1 MFGLGKRLSTPFG
14 LLGEDPKLSF
24 RTKKSGIFRLAE
36 SPNIPESDES
46 YWSQYYLLF
55 DSPSDVSNLIAP
67 HDVRRALSTA
77 PDNVYTLLTVLVK
90 RLLFLLTDH
99 SFPSETPALPA
110 LSSLYPGAAQRNPN
124 KEALNCL
131 RVLSRVLPVVFEGDA
146 DQGRVEE
153 QLWLRAPK
161 AAASDQPELDQS
173 KQFVIDDEEDE
184 DGPKSP
190 TPQPGAQPTAQV
202 ETEPSLGEK
211 LINVIL
217 DLLFCCGFTIS
228 RKVQTDRHK
237 INYII
242 WVKGIGSASD
252 IGTSRDLESNKTEVL
267 RLLLVLLSKQIFISP
282 TAALTVTTPAL
293 SVLTQRTPR
302 RRVLTLLCSL
312 LNISLHPPNLSPL
325 PLASMPYNHLVTRAM
340 DADAVPES
348 AISVLCALLDYQSAD
363 ARDRVTNASAGAET
377 GEDVESAPTSK
388 SNSFRYSLAKLHRAS
403 DFEFILDGILAI
415 LEQNL
420 GALNG
425 LFPGSRKGVSYL
437 LEICKHIFVEN
448 VRRKQ
453 GASQPNP
460 SYKKFRAFVM
470 DSEKCIDLVAYLLCS
485 CLEVKDKPQH
495 QGFCRALSYIIQSI
509 SSEHALGAKLHLPVR
524 IAIPA
529 KWATA
534 GTTGDFMI
542 TAIYS
547 IVATT
552 SGTLTSLYPALI
564 ITLSNISPH
573 LTNLTITA
581 SSRLTSLLTS
591 FSSPLFLLADES
603 HPRLVY
609 FVLEVFNNVITRHLQ
624 ENPNLIYALLR
635 ARTVIEGLAVF
646 TLRGAVREVRRREE
660 AAKGRD
666 KGKGKLPG
674 GVGRDSPDLSK
685 EKRDLMQRERGTD
698 VPTPEDLESGLA
710 GDDIPVPTGMS
721 EKARGKMREDAKQED
736 NWDLTAEEEVAAAVA
751 LGKNG
756 FVPTQ
761 EWVSSWQRGLPL
773 DIVQIAIA
781 ELSPKIQELQANG
794 SRASSTAAIIDL
806 LRSAN
811 LSGVLPPVG
820 PLAPRKFQWSDA
832 SLVWLNSLLWGE
844 IYVRGTTPL
853 GIWNATNV
861 RLFGVKHTPQPR
873 RVTDTVQT
881 VMGGFWGSGTGQ
893 SGANPPTGATPPPAP
908 AGA

>member
-24 RTKKSGIFRLAE
+24 RTKKSGISRLAE

-67 HDVRRALSTA
+67 HDIRRALSAA
-77 PDNVYTLLTVLVK
+77 PDNVSTLLTALVN

-99 SFPSETPALPA
+99 SFPSETSALPA
-110 LSSLYPGAAQRNPN
+110 LSSLYPGTAQRNPN

-153 QLWLRAPK
+153 QFWLRTPK
-161 AAASDQPELDQS
+161 AATSGQPETDQS

-190 TPQPGAQPTAQV
+190 TAQPDAQPTAQA

-211 LINVIL
+211 LINVVL
-217 DLLFCCGFTIS
+217 DLLFCCGFTIP

-267 RLLLVLLSKQIFISP
+267 RLLLVLLSKQIFIPP
-282 TAALTVTTPAL
+282 TAALTMTTPAL
-293 SVLTQRTPR
+293 SMLTQRTPR

-312 LNISLHPPNLSPL
+312 LNTSLHPPNFSPL

-348 AISVLCALLDYQSAD
+348 AISVLCVLLDYQSAD
-363 ARDRVTNASAGAET
+363 ARDRVTNATTGSEA
-377 GEDVESAPTSK
+377 GEDVEFAPTSK

-437 LEICKHIFVEN
+437 LEIYIFLWKMLDVN
-448 VRRKQ
+448 
-453 GASQPNP
+453 
-460 SYKKFRAFVM
+460 KKFRAFVM

-485 CLEVKDKPQH
+485 CLEVKDKPQN

-509 SSEHALGAKLHLPVR
+509 SSEFALGAKLHLPVR
-524 IAIPA
+524 IAVPA

-542 TAIYS
+542 TSIYS

-635 ARTVIEGLAVF
+635 ARAVIEGLAVF
-646 TLRGAVREVRRREE
+646 TLRGAVRDVRRREE
-660 AAKGRD
+660 AAKGQD
-666 KGKGKLPG
+666 KGKSKFAGD
-674 GVGRDSPDLSK
+674 VGRDSPDLSK
-685 EKRDLMQRERGTD
+685 EKRDLMQRERGIE

-710 GDDIPVPTGMS
+710 GDDAAVPAARMS

-736 NWDLTAEEEVAAAVA
+736 SWDLTAEEEIAAAVA

-794 SRASSTAAIIDL
+794 SRASSTAAILDL

-811 LSGVLPPVG
+811 LSDVLPPIG

-853 GIWNATNV
+853 GVWNATN
-861 RLFGVKHTPQPR
+861 
-873 RVTDTVQT
+873 
-881 VMGGFWGSGTGQ
+881 
-893 SGANPPTGATPPPAP
+893 
-908 AGA
+908 

>member
-1 MFGLGKRLSTPFG
+1 MFNLGKRLSTPFG

-24 RTKKSGIFRLAE
+24 RTKKSGISRLSE
-36 SPNIPESDES
+36 TQNIPESDES

-77 PDNVYTLLTVLVK
+77 PENVLTLLAVLVK
-90 RLLFLLTDH
+90 RLHFLLNDH
-99 SFPSETPALPA
+99 TFPSETSALPG
-110 LSSLYPGAAQRNPN
+110 LSSLYPGTTQRNPN

-153 QLWLRAPK
+153 QLWLRTAK
-161 AAASDQPELDQS
+161 AATSNPDQTDQTN
-173 KQFVIDDEEDE
+173 QFVIDDEEDE

-190 TPQPGAQPTAQV
+190 KSPTAQPIAAQV

-211 LINVIL
+211 TYQ
-217 DLLFCCGFTIS
+217 CCAGFTVLLWLYHPS
-228 RKVQTDRHK
+228 ER
-237 INYII
+237 
-242 WVKGIGSASD
+242 IGSTAD
-252 IGTSRDLESNKTEVL
+252 IGTSRDLESNKTEAL
-267 RLLLVLLSKQIFISP
+267 RLLLVLLSKQIFIPPSV
-282 TAALTVTTPAL
+282 ALTMNTPAL

-348 AISVLCALLDYQSAD
+348 AISVLCTLLDYQSND
-363 ARDRVTNASAGAET
+363 ARDRILNSSAGAEQ

-403 DFEFILDGILAI
+403 DFEFILDGVLAI

-420 GALNG
+420 SALNG
-425 LFPGSRKGVSYL
+425 LLPGSRKGIPYL
-437 LEICKHIFVEN
+437 LEIYIFLWKMLDLN
-448 VRRKQ
+448 
-453 GASQPNP
+453 
-460 SYKKFRAFVM
+460 KKFRAFVM
-470 DSEKCIDLVAYLLCS
+470 DSDKCVDLVAYLLCS
-485 CLEVKDKPQH
+485 CLEVKDKPQN

-509 SSEHALGAKLHLPVR
+509 SSDFSLGAKLHLPVR
-524 IAIPA
+524 IAVPA

-542 TAIYS
+542 TSIYS

-573 LTNLTITA
+573 LMHLTIT
-581 SSRLTSLLTS
+581 SSARLTSLLTA

-603 HPRLVY
+603 HPRLIY
-609 FVLEVFNNVITRHLQ
+609 FVLEVFNNVILRHLQ

-635 ARTVIEGLAVF
+635 ARPVIESLGVF
-646 TLRGAVREVRRREE
+646 TLRGAIREVKKREE
-660 AAKGRD
+660 AAKGPN
-666 KGKGKLPG
+666 KGKGKLTG
-674 GVGRDSPDLSK
+674 NGERDSPNLSK
-685 EKRDLMQRERGTD
+685 EKRDLIQRERAMEP
-698 VPTPEDLESGLA
+698 PTPEELESGLG
-710 GDDIPVPTGMS
+710 GDETPVPIARMS
-721 EKARGKMREDAKQED
+721 EKARGKMREDVVQEESR
-736 NWDLTAEEEVAAAVA
+736 DLTAEEEIAAAVA

-761 EWVSSWQRGLPL
+761 EWVTSWQRGLPL
-773 DIVQIAIA
+773 DVVQITIA

-794 SRASSTAAIIDL
+794 SRASSTAAILDL

-811 LSGVLPPVG
+811 LSHVLPPVG
-820 PLAPRKFQWSDA
+820 PLAPRRFQWSDA
-832 SLVWLNSLLWGE
+832 SFVWLNSLLWGE

-861 RLFGVKHTPQPR
+861 RLFNIKHTPQPR

-881 VMGGFWGSGTGQ
+881 VMGGFWGGGTAQSAPNPSSGI
-893 SGANPPTGATPPPAP
+893 SPPPATAP
-908 AGA
+908 AGP